1 MNEQRAS
8 QATSQQS
15 FSETGEWSRRR
26 LLGFVGRG
34 GAAAGVLGAGAWGHW
49 GELRLPELLGTSVP
63 PEVWEE
69 RKTARSA
76 GAILLDSN
84 ENPFGMCGGARD
96 ALIEAAEEANRY
108 PGEYQS
114 KLRRRIADYHGVPVD
129 QVATGSGSTDI
140 LRQAA
145 GAWVR
150 SDRSLVQARPTF
162 EALGFYSRA
171 RGFDAVGIPVD
182 ATGRHDLEAM
192 RAVIGDDTKL
202 VYVCNPGNP
211 TGTLMSQSA
220 LDSFIEDLP
229 SHVIVL
235 VDEAYHHYVDDP
247 TYVSSLAHI
256 EKGRN
261 VLVARTFSKV
271 YGMAGLRAGY
281 AIGPA
286 PLIDELRVQRLQNN
300 INAIAGACAVASLND
315 ERYHLSQRTLNADAR
330 KILTDGLDAR
340 GFAYWESQTNF
351 VMIMLGRE
359 VRPTI
364 SAFRERGVYVG
375 RPFPDVPT
383 NLRVSIGT
391 VDQMKRF
398 VEEFDEVMGMAS

>member
-1 MNEQRAS
+1 M
-8 QATSQQS
+8 SQQS
-15 FSETGEWSRRR
+15 FSETGEWSRRQ
-26 LLGFVGRG
+26 LLGFVGKS
-34 GAAAGVLGAGAWGHW
+34 GAAAGMLGTGAWGHW
-49 GELRLPELLGTSVP
+49 GELRLPELLGSSFPTEDV
-63 PEVWEE
+63 EE
-69 RKTARSA
+69 RKAARRA
-76 GAILLDSN
+76 GALLLDSN
-84 ENPFGMCGGARD
+84 ENPFGMCDAARD

-108 PGEYQS
+108 PGEYQAE
-114 KLRRRIADYHGVPVD
+114 LRGLIAEYHGVPAD

-145 GAWVR
+145 STWVR
-150 SDRSLVQARPTF
+150 SDQSLVQAKPTF

-171 RGFDAVGIPVD
+171 RGFDAISIPVD
-182 ATGRHDLEAM
+182 MTGRHDLEAM
-192 RAVIGDDTKL
+192 RAAIDDETRL
-202 VYVCNPGNP
+202 VYICNPGNP
-211 TGTLMSQSA
+211 TGTLMRQSA
-220 LDSFIEDLP
+220 LDAFIEDLP

-247 TYVSSLAHI
+247 SYMSALAHI
-256 EKGRN
+256 ERGRN

-286 PLIDELRVQRLQNN
+286 SLIDELRVQRLQNN

-315 ERYHLSQRTLNADAR
+315 EKYHLSQRTLNGEAR

-340 GFAYWESQTNF
+340 GFDYWESHTNF
-351 VMIMLGRE
+351 VMIMLGQE

-364 SAFRERGVYVG
+364 RAFREKGVYVG

-391 VDQMKRF
+391 SDQMKSF
-398 VEEFDEVMGMAS
+398 VEMFDEVMSIA